1 MANPDI
7 EYACNICKRKTENDE
22 QMFIV
27 TSEHVKYTIG
37 TDIKDAVK
45 LMMTVLVYC
54 RSCYQ
59 SSYGYLY
66 ESK

>member
-1 MANPDI
+1 MSNPDR
-7 EYACNICKRKTENDE
+7 EYACNICKHKAENDE

-27 TSEHVKYTIG
+27 TSEHIKYTIR
-37 TDIKDAVK
+37 TDIKSAVK
-45 LMMTVLVYC
+45 LMVTVLIHC

-66 ESK
+66 E